1 MSDWGGIVRS
11 RVLQPPYC
19 YRWATL
25 VTVIVTL
32 AVGVVMA
39 IRSETGTAEGAVV
52 ETSTISPSPSKPISP
67 ELVRRIDTDE
77 RVIAFTF
84 DDGPHPRYT
93 GQVLDLLAEYDVQ
106 ATFCMIGSQA
116 VRFPELVRR
125 VVKAGMRLC
134 DHTANHA
141 MNLVSLPEAV
151 MAQEIVDGRDDL
163 LAAAGLDGRVPYF
176 RAPGGMWSEQVR
188 HVAARNGMR
197 PLSWSIDS
205 NDWRQP
211 GAKQIVTSVTQQVR
225 PGAVVLLHDGGGRR
239 EQTIQA
245 LRQLLPWLVDHG
257 YRFGFPG

>member
-1 MSDWGGIVRS
+1 
-11 RVLQPPYC
+11 LQPPYC

-25 VTVIVTL
+25 ITVVVTL
-32 AVGVVMA
+32 AVGIVM
-39 IRSETGTAEGAVV
+39 IMRSGAGTAEGAVV

-67 ELVRRIDTDE
+67 ELVRRIATDE
-77 RVIAFTF
+77 RVIALTF

-93 GQVLDLLAEYDVQ
+93 GQVLDLLAEYDVK

-141 MNLVSLPEAV
+141 MNLVSLPETV
-151 MAQEIVDGRDDL
+151 MAQEIVDGRADV
-163 LAAAGLDGRVPYF
+163 LAAAGTGARVPYF
-176 RAPGGMWSEQVR
+176 RAPGGMWSEQMR
-188 HVAARNGMR
+188 RVAARNGMR

-205 NDWRQP
+205 HDWRQP
-211 GAKQIVTSVTQQVR
+211 GAKQIVTSVTQQAR